1 MKRTDLYICIF
12 MYLFCAFFQHE
23 TQKFPEG
30 ARHYPHFVIGL
41 LFLLTTVRLWDMA
54 HQYLK
59 NRCVVNDVPETFKG
73 FLPKQF
79 WTMFAAFLGFFV
91 LMHFFGFY
99 LASLVYILFCLH
111 YFKIPK
117 KHVVLVMIVMLALT
131 YFTFGWFL
139 NVPLPKDEILGEFL

>member
-23 TQKFPEG
+23 TGKFPEG

-54 HQYLK
+54 QQYVK
-59 NRCVVNDVPETFKG
+59 NRCVVNDVPENFKG

-79 WTMFAAFLGFFV
+79 WAMFAAFFGFFV

-117 KHVVLVMIVMLALT
+117 KHVVLVLIVMLALT

-139 NVPLPKDEILGEFL
+139 NVPLPKGEILGEFL

>member
-30 ARHYPHFVIGL
+30 ARHYPYFVIGL

-54 HQYLK
+54 QQYLK
-59 NRCVVNDVPETFKG
+59 NRCVVNDVPETFQG

-99 LASLVYILFCLH
+99 LASLIYILFCLN

-117 KHVVLVMIVMLALT
+117 KHVVLVLIVMLALT

-139 NVPLPKDEILGEFL
+139 NVPLPKGEILGEFL

>member
-54 HQYLK
+54 QQYLK
-59 NRCVVNDVPETFKG
+59 NRCVVNDVPETFQG

-79 WTMFAAFLGFFV
+79 WTMFAAFLVFFA

-99 LASLVYILFCLH
+99 LASLIYILFCLH

-117 KHVVLVMIVMLALT
+117 KHVVLVLIVMLALT

-139 NVPLPKDEILGEFL
+139 NVPLPKGEILGEFL

>member
-54 HQYLK
+54 QQYLK
-59 NRCVVNDVPETFKG
+59 NRCVVNDVPETFQG

-79 WTMFAAFLGFFV
+79 WTMFAAFLVFFA

-99 LASLVYILFCLH
+99 LASLIYILFCLH

-117 KHVVLVMIVMLALT
+117 KHVVLVLIAMLALT

-139 NVPLPKDEILGEFL
+139 NVPLPKGEILGEFL

>member
-23 TQKFPEG
+23 TGKFPEG
-30 ARHYPHFVIGL
+30 ARHYPYFVIGL
-41 LFLLTTVRLWDMA
+41 LFLLTTVRLYDMA
-54 HQYLK
+54 KQYMK
-59 NRCVVNDVPETFKG
+59 ERCVVNDVPETFKG

-79 WTMFAAFLGFFV
+79 WTMFGAFLGFFA
-91 LMHFFGFY
+91 LMYFFGFY

-117 KHVVLVMIVMLALT
+117 KHVVLVLIVMLALT

-139 NVPLPKDEILGEFL
+139 NVPLPKGEILGEFL

>member
-1 MKRTDLYICIF
+1 MKRTDLYICVF

-30 ARHYPHFVIGL
+30 ARHYPYFVIGL
-41 LFLLTTVRLWDMA
+41 LFLLTTVRLYDMA
-54 HQYLK
+54 KQYMK
-59 NRCVVNDVPETFKG
+59 DRCVVNDVPETFKG

-79 WTMFAAFLGFFV
+79 WTMFGAFLGFFA
-91 LMHFFGFY
+91 LMYFFGFY

-117 KHVVLVMIVMLALT
+117 KHVVLVLIVMLALT

-139 NVPLPKDEILGEFL
+139 NVPLPKGEILGEFL